1 MPKKKPSARKWP
13 GHSRNKQSFE
23 DQLKRISKNSE
34 DKSLTVP
41 LSLLVIASYL
51 NRLRF
56 MEIINERL
64 RWDPEQ
70 WKYSPGVLAQLLVLV
85 AFIPSRKK
93 IALSRIHEAF
103 AGIDLQYL
111 VGEPIAPE
119 SLNDDLFALLLD
131 RMHEYG
137 CTTLYRSIS
146 LTVRTVFHLP
156 ENKLL
161 HSDTTSHV
169 LTGDYNSES
178 EEKRPSIVNPA
189 YGVSKEKRFDLLQ
202 IMSGSVADGDG
213 LVLFCHILD
222 GNTADCEY
230 NNMMLSV
237 LNSVYGDEFGSYT
250 YIADCKVLTEKNLNL
265 IYDGSNPVRFISCIP
280 DNFGG
285 KLSEK
290 SRYQAYSDNNWEH
303 LGICCNHPSGKGTEP
318 EYWSHMYP
326 KLIFG
331 HPMWIHVYRKADAE
345 KHLEHYLN
353 SQKEKYRGDL
363 ETLTYKEFMCDPDAR
378 KEMDIFLKS
387 HKKSF
392 YSAQLSLGPIV
403 NEKQPVGR
411 PSKKLKKEP
420 IRTIT
425 WKISASD
432 ITGNEVKIGKKRRKI
447 DSFCLLTSI
456 PAQEMDS
463 KAVLLHYKGQNVVES
478 MFSLLKE
485 PLLAAT
491 LFLEKPE
498 RIEALMTILYFSV
511 LMHGILQLITRIRI
525 KTCPEPPKI
534 GPENRPLIRPKS
546 NTVLNIL
553 ENFEFTNLN
562 GVLTNIQSKQ
572 QKRGEQLDLILYL
585 VDFDPAMI

>member
-1 MPKKKPSARKWP
+1 MPSKKPSAHKWP
-13 GHSRNKQSFE
+13 GQSRNKQSFE
-23 DQLKRISKNSE
+23 DQLKRISRDSE
-34 DKSLTVP
+34 DKSLTIP

-56 MEIINERL
+56 IEIINERL

-119 SLNDDLFALLLD
+119 SLNDDLFAQLLD

-146 LTVRTVFHLP
+146 LTVRTVFNLP

-169 LTGDYNSES
+169 LTGDYNSS
-178 EEKRPSIVNPA
+178 SDQKHPSIVNPA

-237 LNSVYGDEFGSYT
+237 LNSVYGEEFGSYT
-250 YIADCKVLTEKNLNL
+250 YIADCKVLTEKNLKL
-265 IYDGSNPVRFISCIP
+265 IYEEPNPVRFISCIP
-280 DNFGG
+280 DNFSG

-290 SRYQAYSDNNWEH
+290 LRNQAYLDNNWEH
-303 LGICCNHPSGKGTEP
+303 LGICCNYPSGKGTEP
-318 EYWSHMYP
+318 EYWSQMYP

-331 HPMWIHVYRKADAE
+331 RPMWIHIYRKAEAE

-353 SQKEKYRGDL
+353 EQRKKYLNDL
-363 ETLTYKEFMCDPDAR
+363 ETLTSKEFMCDPDAR

-387 HKKSF
+387 HKKSI
-392 YSAQLSLGPIV
+392 YSAQLSLVPIV
-403 NEKQPVGR
+403 IEKQSVGR
-411 PSKKLKKEP
+411 PSKVKKP
-420 IRTIT
+420 MIRTNT

-432 ITGNEVKIGKKRRKI
+432 ITGNEEKIGKKRRKI

-456 PAQEMDS
+456 PPQEMDS
-463 KAVLLHYKGQNVVES
+463 KAVLLHYKGQIVVES

-534 GPENRPLIRPKS
+534 GTENRPLIRPKS

-553 ENFEFTNLN
+553 ENFEFTTLN
-562 GVLTNIQSKQ
+562 GSLTKIRSKQ
-572 QKRGEQLDLILYL
+572 QKRGEHLDLILYL